1 MKYIDYSVAEAADLM
16 TVLGFETE
24 TAKPAVIEKA
34 ISNLS
39 GAVEQIID
47 GGNHERHMPV
57 QSNDGQQT
65 GI

>member
-24 TAKPAVIEKA
+24 TAKPVAVK
-34 ISNLS
+34 SQCDLS
-39 GAVEQIID
+39 GTVEKITN
-47 GGNHERHMPV
+47 GGNKDGDMQL

-65 GI
+65 VV